1 MANLQNY
8 RNNKHHGLSQGLGLK
23 IQNIAKLAGTVKSIY
38 DTGRAVYSIG
48 QMAAPYILPL
58 LGVL

>member
-1 MANLQNY
+1 MNY
-8 RNNKHHGLSQGLGLK
+8 RSNQHHGLCPGIGQK

-48 QMAAPYILPL
+48 QMAAPYIIPL
-58 LGVL
+58 LGAL